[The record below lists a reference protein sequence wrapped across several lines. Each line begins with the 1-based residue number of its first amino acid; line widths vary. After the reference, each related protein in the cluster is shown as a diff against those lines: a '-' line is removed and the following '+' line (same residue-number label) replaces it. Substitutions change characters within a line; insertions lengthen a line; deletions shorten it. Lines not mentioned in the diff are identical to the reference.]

1 MKSSSQIQKIVLAA
15 AVLFSTGLYAS
26 QILADAPNR
35 VTPLAV
41 GSTAPTQVVTT
52 ADGPFDLGEAIA
64 HKPTILV
71 FYRANWCSLGNRA
84 LAEFRDNAQIY
95 EDLGFQIIAISGDT
109 PESLKAA
116 IDKNRLNYTLLS
128 DRGLS
133 LASAYGIAFRA
144 AKDLVNSYAA
154 KGISLP
160 AIPSEQGAAGLL
172 VPSVFIVDRNGVIRW
187 VFSSSKKNP
196 TRNELIAAV
205 VKART

>member
-1 MKSSSQIQKIVLAA
+1 MNSSLHIRNVVLVA
-15 AVLFSTGLYAS
+15 AVLFSTGLRAA
-26 QILADAPNR
+26 QILADAPNK

-41 GSTAPTQVVTT
+41 GSAAPTRVVTT
-52 ADGPFDLGEAIA
+52 ADGPFDLGEAIT

-84 LAEFRDNAQIY
+84 LAEFRDDAHIY
-95 EDLGFQIIAISGDT
+95 EDLGFQIIAISVDT
-109 PESLKAA
+109 PESLKSA
-116 IDKNRLNYTLLS
+116 IEKNRLNYTLLS

-144 AKDLVNSYAA
+144 TKELVSTYAE

-160 AIPSEQGAAGLL
+160 SIPGERDESGLL
-172 VPSVFIVDRNGVIRW
+172 VPTVFIVDRNGIIRW
-187 VFSSSKKNP
+187 VFSSPKKNP

>member
-1 MKSSSQIQKIVLAA
+1 MKSSSYIRNSVLAA
-15 AVLFSTGLYAS
+15 AVLFSAGLHAS
-26 QILADAPNR
+26 QNLADSPSK

-41 GSTAPTQVVTT
+41 GSTAPTGVVTT
-52 ADGPFDLGEAIA
+52 VDGPIDLGEAIA

-95 EDLGFQIIAISGDT
+95 EDLGFQIIAISVDT
-109 PESLKAA
+109 PESLKSA
-116 IDKNRLNYTLLS
+116 IEKNRLSYTLLS

-144 AKDLVNSYAA
+144 PKDLVNSYAE

-160 AIPSEQGAAGLL
+160 SIPSEQGAAGLL

-187 VFSSSKKNP
+187 VFSNPKKNP